1 MWKDAVLIRSYHR
14 RMLSQEPLV
23 MDKCRRW
30 AARLRHSYWEGK
42 KDQRKHA
49 PLIWDLKSITGTCRE
64 EKKTSE
70 ASGQHCSSPSEGF
83 PFSRRYQRHLKYCR
97 QDHSS
102 SLEEPLHGWRLLFD
116 KPCRKLAG
124 TKFGEMGSSANTCKY
139 KIRQVGY
146 KGTNQKSQET
156 VKPSHEMTRVVFY
169 LPVVPLLHLCLD
181 ESSHPVLVNLV
192 MAHP

>member
-64 EKKTSE
+64 GKKTSE

-102 SLEEPLHGWRLLFD
+102 SLEER
-116 KPCRKLAG
+116 C
-124 TKFGEMGSSANTCKY
+124 MGGAFCLINHAESWLVPSLGRWDHLQIHANT
-139 KIRQVGY
+139 R
-146 KGTNQKSQET
+146 
-156 VKPSHEMTRVVFY
+156 
-169 LPVVPLLHLCLD
+169 
-181 ESSHPVLVNLV
+181 
-192 MAHP
+192 